1 MPDEI
6 LRFFSALGST
16 LLWSVVSIVIVAV
29 VFEILNKRYKLMNE
43 IFDENSTAA
52 AIGTSRPPILLEN
65 QRVVESI
72 PHRPAGFSGWGET
85 IGPPAA

>member
-6 LRFFSALGST
+6 LRFLSALGST

-43 IFDENSTAA
+43 IFEENSTAA
-52 AIGTSRPPILLEN
+52 AILAGSF
-65 QRVVESI
+65 VVGI
-72 PHRPAGFSGWGET
+72 FYTVAQIVIH
-85 IGPPAA
+85 

>member
-6 LRFFSALGST
+6 VRFFSALGST

-43 IFDENSTAA
+43 IFEENSTAA
-52 AIGTSRPPILLEN
+52 AILAGSF
-65 QRVVESI
+65 VVGI
-72 PHRPAGFSGWGET
+72 FYTVAQIVIH
-85 IGPPAA
+85 